1 MSVNNAPVVV
11 GADGSESSLA
21 AVEWAAGYARA
32 RRVDLRIVHAFIWP
46 QLAVPLGPADHGDSG
61 GGLRNDARRVL
72 AEAVH
77 RAVDAV
83 RGVQVSG
90 AMPETAP
97 VPALLREC
105 GNASLVVVGSRG
117 LGGFSGLLLGSTA
130 VQLAAHAP
138 VPVVIV
144 REGEPGVRAAA
155 RGDVVVGVDGS
166 ARSIEAV
173 AFAFAEAQR
182 LGTGLLAV
190 SVSPPGM
197 VDTVPVGVLLADDDD
212 PEPARALSETMAG
225 WAEKYPEVPVRRAV
239 ARGNPARTLT
249 DLAADAPM
257 LVVGSR
263 GAGGFRGL
271 LLGSVSQGVLHHARC
286 PVAIVRPRG

>member
-1 MSVNNAPVVV
+1 MMVNSAPVVV

-21 AVEWAAGYARA
+21 AVEWAAREAHARGTG
-32 RRVDLRIVHAFIWP
+32 LRIVHAFFWP
-46 QLAVPLGPADHGDSG
+46 QLAVPLGPSTFGDRD
-61 GGLRNDARRVL
+61 GGLRNDARRLL

-77 RAVDAV
+77 RAVDTVPGAE
-83 RGVQVSG
+83 VSG
-90 AMPETAP
+90 AMPEAAP

-105 GNASLVVVGSRG
+105 ANASLVVVGSRG
-117 LGGFSGLLLGSTA
+117 LGGFGGLLLGSTA

-138 VPVVIV
+138 VPVVVV
-144 REGEPGVRAAA
+144 RGGDPSARAAA

-166 ARSIEAV
+166 ARSVEAV

-190 SVSPPGM
+190 SVSPPGLL
-197 VDTVPVGVLLADDDD
+197 DTVPVGVLLADDEE
-212 PEPARALSETMAG
+212 PEPARALAEVMAG

-239 ARGNPARTLT
+239 VRGNPARALI
-249 DLAADAPM
+249 DLAADAPL

-263 GAGGFRGL
+263 GAGGFRGML
-271 LLGSVSQGVLHHARC
+271 MGSVSQGVLHHARC
-286 PVAIVRPRG
+286 PVAIVRPRS